1 MRLSII
7 IPVYK
12 TEGTLDRCVRSIVQQ
27 DYDDWEAILVDD
39 GSPDGSPALCDEWSR
54 RERRIRVV
62 HQPNGGLSAARNTG
76 IALARGEYLT
86 FVDSDDY
93 LSPNVLRELMLLL
106 GGHPDY
112 DILEYSM
119 KQFTDDAE
127 QPFLPLESRELHDA
141 QNYWLDERAY
151 LHTYAC
157 NKIFR
162 KSLFD
167 EVHFPVG
174 RTFEDALTLPHLL
187 HRATTI
193 ATTPIGHYYYYRNEA
208 GLTAQADGQA
218 LQSLLEAHLGV
229 LNGLMPLQSPSAQD
243 YYMHVLDIQL
253 FAHALSGEEPTLPTA
268 RIRHPLRQ
276 ATLSK
281 KIKALLLNLLGMK
294 GCCRL
299 YRWFHRMTS
308 K

>member
-7 IPVYK
+7 IPVYN
-12 TEGTLDRCVRSIVQQ
+12 TEGTLDRCVRSIVHQ
-27 DYDDWEAILVDD
+27 DYADWEAILVDD
-39 GSPDGSPALCDEWSR
+39 GSPDGCPILCDEWSR

-62 HQPNGGLSAARNTG
+62 HQPNGGLSAARNAG

-93 LSPNVLRELMLLL
+93 LSPNVLRQLMSLL
-106 GGHPDY
+106 GEHPDY

-119 KQFTDDAE
+119 KQFTDAGE
-127 QPFLPLESRELHDA
+127 QPFLSLESREIHDA
-141 QNYWLDERAY
+141 RAYWLDERAY

-162 KSLFD
+162 TSLFD
-167 EVHFPVG
+167 EVRFPVG
-174 RTFEDALTLPHLL
+174 KVFEDAHTLPHLL
-187 HRATTI
+187 RRATTI

-208 GLTAQADGQA
+208 GLTAQAGGEA
-218 LQSLLEAHLGV
+218 WQSMLEAHLGV
-229 LNGLMPLQSPSAQD
+229 LNDLLPLQSSSAQD
-243 YYMHVLDIQL
+243 YYLHVLDIQL

-276 ATLSK
+276 ATLPK
-281 KIKALLLNLLGMK
+281 KTKALLLNLLGMK

-299 YRWFHRMTS
+299 YRWFHRMTC